1 MTEVKVMFKA
11 INFVFFKPIFFS
23 LPEYDSGFA
32 SSDIFEFHVLIHWCN
47 MPQSNQEKKT
57 YGSWVI
63 KLISWSAQ

>member
-32 SSDIFEFHVLIHWCN
+32 SSDIFEFHVLIHWCHS
-47 MPQSNQEKKT
+47 PIRKKRLMVH
-57 YGSWVI
+57 G
-63 KLISWSAQ
+63 